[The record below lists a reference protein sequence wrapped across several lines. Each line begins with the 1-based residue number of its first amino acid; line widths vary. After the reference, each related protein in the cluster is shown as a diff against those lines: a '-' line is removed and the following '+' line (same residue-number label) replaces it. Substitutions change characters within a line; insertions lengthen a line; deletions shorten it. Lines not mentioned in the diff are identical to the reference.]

1 MLTGSKKALDIA
13 TGARHMSYCV
23 LHCLCS
29 RSAHLAVTCRPQLV
43 QLAALRPPCA
53 CIRYTLLEAD
63 PSVAFGHLSR
73 LRQILVAATLA
84 FRLLVDSASR
94 TILQALGSDLITLEG
109 RAVAVDKMSLSN
121 FARPLAQQLRQ
132 ASTPAT
138 QQMRGFAKV
147 PTAKGRNTSC
157 SPGSLFMPSHCMHA
171 STSTCSASSHKGL
184 TQRQRQPC

>member
-1 MLTGSKKALDIA
+1 MLTGSKSALDIA
-13 TGARHMSYCV
+13 TDARHMSSCV
-23 LHCLCS
+23 LALPVFS
-29 RSAHLAVTCRPQLV
+29 RCAFGSNMQT
-43 QLAALRPPCA
+43 AACAASCAAAIPCA

-63 PSVAFGHLSR
+63 PSIAFGHLSR

-94 TILQALGSDLITLEG
+94 TILQTLGSDLVTLEG

-157 SPGSLFMPSHCMHA
+157 SPGSLF
-171 STSTCSASSHKGL
+171 
-184 TQRQRQPC
+184 